1 MGKSRRNRE
10 RPHRSDPVAKP
21 KGPPADPELAK
32 LREAKILPVLKDLKS
47 ADPKLRTTAAGA
59 IANIIQDQKCRKL
72 LLREQVVH
80 TVLTETL
87 TDSSLESRAA
97 GWEVLK
103 VIALEEESDFCVHL
117 YRVDVLTAIEHA
129 CNTTTDALTCSSPE
143 FAKLSKAQQGFVWNI
158 AGAVVSLLGNL
169 GEAQDEILQAITA
182 NKKINQFLF
191 NLVSHAATPA
201 EVLTGGLTAML
212 ILSEDNR
219 PFCEEILNDQ
229 ATSCYKKLMKLSES
243 GGLKAAL
250 SCGVLHNLITS
261 LEWHDHSRGLD
272 SACDAILIPALSQE
286 LASASLEADGAQW
299 DVLQVAI
306 EVLASIATSLQT
318 TLEKGNKVEAE
329 WNGFDDSED
338 HEMEGVV
345 EEDDRMDEDGVEKEE
360 DGDGEGGDDQ
370 DEGDEVEM
378 DEDELL
384 ADMAK
389 VTGVDHEPEGPA
401 TLEDLPTLSALVDKA
416 VPSLIRLASSSPKC
430 EEASAIRAVALSAL
444 NNLAWTIS
452 CVEFA
457 NNENEA
463 IFRLWLPVGCAI
475 WDKVVA
481 SIISNDTADVDLAA
495 LVTSLAWA
503 VSRSLGGNTPL
514 KGDEHRKFISL
525 YKASQGMSKPDK
537 EGQEDPFQGLGVK
550 CVGVLGHLAREPR
563 PLATNR
569 DIGIFL
575 ITIVTSA
582 SEAPAADVV
591 EALDQLFD
599 IYGDETL
606 ACEGVFRKDKFLEH
620 LEGAVPKIKAMV
632 KSIDKRAQP
641 ELRLR
646 AEEAATN
653 LSRFITY
660 KRKHQLS

>member
-10 RPHRSDPVAKP
+10 RSHRSDPVAKP

-32 LREAKILPVLKDLKS
+32 LREVKILPVLKDLKS

-72 LLREQVVH
+72 LLREQIVQ

-87 TDSSLESRAA
+87 TDSSLESRSA

-103 VIALEEESDFCVHL
+103 VITLEEESDFCVHL
-117 YRVDVLTAIEHA
+117 YRIDVLTAIEHA
-129 CNTTTDALTCSSPE
+129 CNTTTDALTSSGPE
-143 FAKLSKAQQGFVWNI
+143 FAKLPKAQQGFVWNI
-158 AGAVVSLLGNL
+158 AGAVASLLENL

-182 NKKINQFLF
+182 NKKITRFLF
-191 NLVSHAATPA
+191 NLVAHATTPT
-201 EVLTGGLTAML
+201 EVLTGGLTTML
-212 ILSEDNR
+212 TLSEDNR
-219 PFCEEILNDQ
+219 SFCEEILNDQ
-229 ATSCYKKLMKLSES
+229 AASCYKKLMKLSES
-243 GGLKAAL
+243 GGLKGAL
-250 SCGVLHNLITS
+250 SCGILHNVITS

-272 SACDAILIPALSQE
+272 SACDAILIPALSRE
-286 LASASLEADGAQW
+286 LASASLDADGAQW

-318 TLEKGNKVEAE
+318 TLEKGNKADTE
-329 WNGFDDSED
+329 WNGFDDGED

-345 EEDDRMDEDGVEKEE
+345 AEDEKMDENGMDE
-360 DGDGEGGDDQ
+360 EGGDDDGGDGEDDS
-370 DEGDEVEM
+370 DEDEM

-389 VTGVDHEPEGPA
+389 VTGVDHEPEGPS
-401 TLEDLPTLSALVDKA
+401 TLDDLPTLSALVEKA
-416 VPSLIRLASSSPKC
+416 VPSLIRLASSSPRC
-430 EEASAIRAVALSAL
+430 EEASAIQAVALSAL

-457 NNENEA
+457 NDGNQA
-463 IFRLWLPVGCAI
+463 IFKLWLPVGCAI
-475 WDKVVA
+475 WEKVVA
-481 SIISNDTADVDLAA
+481 SIISNDTADVELAA

-503 VSRSLGGNTPL
+503 VSRSLGGKTPL

-525 YKASQGMSKPDK
+525 YKASQGMPKPED
-537 EGQEDPFQGLGVK
+537 EGPEDPFQGLGVK
-550 CVGVLGHLAREPR
+550 CVGVLGHLAREPC
-563 PLATNR
+563 PLPTNR

-575 ITIVTSA
+575 VTVITSA
-582 SEAPAADVV
+582 SEALAADVV
-591 EALDQLFD
+591 EALNQLFD

-606 ACEGVFRKDKFLEH
+606 GCEGVFRKDKFLEH
-620 LEGAVPKIKAMV
+620 LEGAVHKVKAMV
-632 KSIDKRAQP
+632 KSIDKRGQP
-641 ELRLR
+641 ELRSR

-660 KRKHQLS
+660 KRKHQPN

>member
-1 MGKSRRNRE
+1 MMVG
-10 RPHRSDPVAKP
+10 
-21 KGPPADPELAK
+21 
-32 LREAKILPVLKDLKS
+32 
-47 ADPKLRTTAAGA
+47 
-59 IANIIQDQKCRKL
+59 IIK
-72 LLREQVVH
+72 
-80 TVLTETL
+80 
-87 TDSSLESRAA
+87 
-97 GWEVLK
+97 
-103 VIALEEESDFCVHL
+103 
-117 YRVDVLTAIEHA
+117 
-129 CNTTTDALTCSSPE
+129 TTDALTCSSPE
-143 FAKLSKAQQGFVWNI
+143 FAKLPKAQQEFVWNI
-158 AGAVVSLLGNL
+158 AGAVASLLGNL

-182 NKKINQFLF
+182 NKKINRFLF
-191 NLVSHAATPA
+191 NLVSHPVTPA
-201 EVLTGGLTAML
+201 EVLTGGLTAIL
-212 ILSEDNR
+212 TLSEDNR

-229 ATSCYKKLMKLSES
+229 ATCYKQLMKLSES

-250 SCGVLHNLITS
+250 SCGILHNLITS

-272 SACDAILIPALSQE
+272 SACDALLIPALSRE

-345 EEDDRMDEDGVEKEE
+345 DEDERMDEDGVEEKEE

-370 DEGDEVEM
+370 DEGDEDEM

-401 TLEDLPTLSALVDKA
+401 TLEDLPTLSGLVEKA
-416 VPSLIRLASSSPKC
+416 VPSLIRLASSSPRC
-430 EEASAIRAVALSAL
+430 EEASAIQAVALSAL

-457 NNENEA
+457 NDENEA

-475 WDKVVA
+475 WDKVVV

-503 VSRSLGGNTPL
+503 VSRSLGGKTPL

-525 YKASQGMSKPDK
+525 YKASQGMPKPDK
-537 EGQEDPFQGLGVK
+537 EVTEDPFQGLGVK
-550 CVGVLGHLAREPR
+550 CVGVLGHLARDPR

-599 IYGDETL
+599 IYGNETL

-632 KSIDKRAQP
+632 KSIDKRSQP

-646 AEEAATN
+646 AEEASTN

-660 KRKHQLS
+660 KRKHQPS